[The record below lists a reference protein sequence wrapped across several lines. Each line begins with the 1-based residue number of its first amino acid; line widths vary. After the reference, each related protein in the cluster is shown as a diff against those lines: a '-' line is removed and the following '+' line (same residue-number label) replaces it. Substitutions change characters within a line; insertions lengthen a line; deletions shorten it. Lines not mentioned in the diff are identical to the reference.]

1 MILVSSLGR
10 AFWTAWNADS
20 MSGMSEAVGVPT
32 VRLAYSSAKKRRHIL
47 DTHWLELPILIVIFA
62 RFRDLSVQQPFHC
75 SRVGALKAVQA
86 KMPYTPSKCFNDG
99 GHVDI
104 PVMR

>member
-47 DTHWLELPILIVIFA
+47 DTHWLELSILIVIFA
-62 RFRDLSVQQPFHC
+62 RGHGSGKVERQCSSSDVSSGDTIGRSLSFGWYLSV
-75 SRVGALKAVQA
+75 SVAVGPLLRWA
-86 KMPYTPSKCFNDG
+86 
-99 GHVDI
+99 
-104 PVMR
+104 

>member
-20 MSGMSEAVGVPT
+20 MSGEAVSVPT

-47 DTHWLELPILIVIFA
+47 DTYVIFA
-62 RFRDLSVQQPFHC
+62 RDHGSGKVERLCNSSDVSSPGDTIGRSLSFGRYLSVSFFRP
-75 SRVGALKAVQA
+75 
-86 KMPYTPSKCFNDG
+86 TP
-99 GHVDI
+99 
-104 PVMR
+104 